1 MAYLNTF
8 IFTFVPF
15 LLAYIVSSESILI
28 FDIPLIYICL
38 LTSYAIHWVVFIP
51 SYIFKTE
58 KFYDFTGMI
67 SFICVTIT
75 AIYYKISINGQLD
88 LTSKI
93 LSLLVIVWTLRLGL
107 FLFYRINKDGKDDRF
122 DELKLSFSKFLM
134 TWTLSSAWVSITS
147 LAALTVITS
156 QNLYKDNAF
165 IVIGVIV
172 WLFGFIFEV
181 VSDFQKTKFKSN
193 PKNKGHFIKNGLWSV
208 CRHPNYFGEIVL
220 WIGISVIAF
229 PNLEN
234 WQHVSLISPL
244 FVFLLLTKISG
255 INLLEAKA
263 EKKWGTSD
271 EYKKYRSQTPQLIP
285 KFWN

>member
-15 LLAYIVSSESILI
+15 FLAYIASSESILI
-28 FDIPLIYICL
+28 IGIPLIYICL
-38 LTSYAIHWVVFIP
+38 LISYAIHWAVFIP

-75 AIYYKISINGQLD
+75 GIYYKISINGQLD
-88 LTSKI
+88 LTSRI

-181 VSDFQKTKFKSN
+181 VSDFQKTKFKIIL
-193 PKNKGHFIKNGLWSV
+193 KIKD
-208 CRHPNYFGEIVL
+208 
-220 WIGISVIAF
+220 
-229 PNLEN
+229 NL
-234 WQHVSLISPL
+234 
-244 FVFLLLTKISG
+244 
-255 INLLEAKA
+255 
-263 EKKWGTSD
+263 
-271 EYKKYRSQTPQLIP
+271 
-285 KFWN
+285 

>member
-51 SYIFKTE
+51 SFIFKTE

-67 SFICVTIT
+67 SFIFVTIT

-88 LTSKI
+88 LTSRI

-181 VSDFQKTKFKSN
+181 ISDFQKTKFKSN

-244 FVFLLLTKISG
+244 FVYLLLTKISG

>member
-1 MAYLNTF
+1 MAYFNTF

-15 LLAYIVSSESILI
+15 FLAYIVKSESILI
-28 FDIPLIYICL
+28 FGIPLIYICL
-38 LTSYAIHWVVFIP
+38 LISYAIHWAVFIP

-75 AIYYKISINGQLD
+75 AIYYKISINGQID
-88 LTSKI
+88 LTSRI

-193 PKNKGHFIKNGLWSV
+193 PKNNGQFIKNGLWSV

-244 FVFLLLTKISG
+244 FVYLLLTKISG

>member
-1 MAYLNTF
+1 MAYFNTF

-75 AIYYKISINGQLD
+75 AIYYKISINGQID
-88 LTSKI
+88 LTSRI

-244 FVFLLLTKISG
+244 FVYLLLTKISG

>member
-1 MAYLNTF
+1 
-8 IFTFVPF
+8 
-15 LLAYIVSSESILI
+15 
-28 FDIPLIYICL
+28 
-38 LTSYAIHWVVFIP
+38 
-51 SYIFKTE
+51 
-58 KFYDFTGMI
+58 MI

-75 AIYYKISINGQLD
+75 AIYYKISINGQID
-88 LTSKI
+88 LTSRI

-193 PKNKGHFIKNGLWSV
+193 PKNNGQFIKNGLWSV

-271 EYKKYRSQTPQLIP
+271 EYKKYISQTPQLIP

>member
-88 LTSKI
+88 LTSRI

-244 FVFLLLTKISG
+244 FVYLLLTKISG

-271 EYKKYRSQTPQLIP
+271 EYKKYISQTPQLIP

>member
-88 LTSKI
+88 LTSRI

-244 FVFLLLTKISG
+244 FVYLLLTKISG

>member
-15 LLAYIVSSESILI
+15 FLAYIVKSESILI
-28 FDIPLIYICL
+28 FGIPLIYICL
-38 LTSYAIHWVVFIP
+38 LISYAIHWAVFIP

-88 LTSKI
+88 LTSRI

-165 IVIGVIV
+165 IVIGVII

-193 PKNKGHFIKNGLWSV
+193 PKNNGQFIKNGLWSV

-244 FVFLLLTKISG
+244 FVYLLLTKISG

>member
-51 SYIFKTE
+51 SFIFKTE

-67 SFICVTIT
+67 SFIFVTIT

-88 LTSKI
+88 LTSRI

-244 FVFLLLTKISG
+244 FVYLLLTKISG

>member
-15 LLAYIVSSESILI
+15 FLAYIVSSDSIFI

-38 LTSYAIHWVVFIP
+38 LISYAIHWAVFIP

-75 AIYYKISINGQLD
+75 AICYKISINGHLD
-88 LTSKI
+88 LTSRI

-193 PKNKGHFIKNGLWSV
+193 PKNKGQFIKNGLWSV

-244 FVFLLLTKISG
+244 FVYILLTKISG